1 MGILSRFKDIMAAN
15 INAMLDKMEDPE
27 KMIDQC
33 LRNLNSDLA
42 KVKSET
48 AGVMA
53 QEKACKRDLTAC
65 ENDIAKMQN
74 YAIKA
79 LEAGNEEDARKFLAE
94 KAKLTAKLAGL
105 QDNYTIAAEN
115 AQKMRDM
122 HTKLTHDIEELESR
136 REMIKSK
143 IAVANAQEKINK
155 MTSDVSGANDS
166 IASFERLEALANKK
180 LDKAQAEA
188 ELNAQRPGSTIRDL
202 TAKYE
207 ENPDVDKE
215 LEALKASLGMTTAAP
230 APATTE

>member
-1 MGILSRFKDIMAAN
+1 MGILARFKDIMASN

-48 AGVMA
+48 AGIMA

-65 ENDIAKMQN
+65 ESEIAKMQN
-74 YAIKA
+74 YAVKA
-79 LEAGNEEDARKFLAE
+79 LEAGNEDDARKFLAE

-105 QDNYTIAAEN
+105 QDNYTVASEN

-136 REMIKSK
+136 RDMIKSK

-155 MTSDVSGANDS
+155 MTSNVTGANDS
-166 IASFERLEALANKK
+166 IASFERLEAMANRK

-188 ELNAQRPGSTIRDL
+188 ELNAQRPGSSIRDL

-207 ENPDVDKE
+207 SNPDVDKE
-215 LEALKASLGMTTAAP
+215 LEALKASLGMGAAAP
-230 APATTE
+230 TSAE